1 MLVNYEK
8 LQNGSDIRGIAIDT
22 YEKKV
27 NLNPEVAKFIAYGF
41 VKLLESKRNIK
52 SENLKIAI
60 GIDSRLSGPS
70 LKNAIIEELID
81 LGCYVYDCGICTTPA
96 CWL

>member
-22 YEKKV
+22 YEKKA
-27 NLNPEVAKFIAYGF
+27 NLNSQVAKFIAYGF
-41 VKLLESKRNIK
+41 VKLLENKININ

-60 GIDSRLSGPS
+60 VIDSRLSGPN
-70 LKNAIIEELID
+70 LKK
-81 LGCYVYDCGICTTPA
+81 CYY
-96 CWL
+96 